1 MYKNFKLLFIIIT
14 TPAEQVRCTIMKEML
29 DGKIKERSKK
39 GQERLSLQWEK
50 HTAELF
56 PGKP

>member
-1 MYKNFKLLFIIIT
+1 
-14 TPAEQVRCTIMKEML
+14 MKELL